1 MLAVA
6 SLSRH
11 WQCCKICLCVCVCVC
26 VRVCFMNSQNHT
38 LWIIMTWW
46 YNNYTPKHT
55 LHKKRSSCTLC
66 LWIWC
71 RFHCTFFCEAFPW
84 SAPSE
89 LNCWWSISCH
99 TNTTFSHFVRSE
111 WVKPLPC
118 PPTCCWV
125 LLYVH
130 RNHRF
135 IRDGSPRWPHQLSHS
150 SWALRI
156 NIRSLV
162 NVI

>member
-1 MLAVA
+1 VLAVA

-11 WQCCKICLCVCVCVC
+11 WQCCKICLCVCVCV
-26 VRVCFMNSQNHT
+26 
-38 LWIIMTWW
+38 LWIHRITLYELLWHGDIIIIHL
-46 YNNYTPKHT
+46 NTHYTRKEAAV
-55 LHKKRSSCTLC
+55 LWLC

-135 IRDGSPRWPHQLSHS
+135 IRDGSPGWPHQLSHS